1 MIAYL
6 IIFNL
11 NITCIHNNYQYYC
24 QRLNK
29 INNVCKKYFTVLTK
43 REHNKSSKIIFK
55 KWMLFFLFLIVFV
68 WLVFCGFFFKVWIV
82 RSFSFNWRI
91 VLLSVTS
98 IRLEEYLLYK
108 LETNMIKRHRAPED
122 PPITKNM
129 ILFLLFSTTWK
140 EIDQK
145 QFAWNICTQRVES
158 VKCVIKIP
166 KFYKQIDNKVE
177 PFTRNNTLIIK

>member
-1 MIAYL
+1 
-6 IIFNL
+6 
-11 NITCIHNNYQYYC
+11 
-24 QRLNK
+24 
-29 INNVCKKYFTVLTK
+29 
-43 REHNKSSKIIFK
+43 
-55 KWMLFFLFLIVFV
+55 MLFFCFLLFLFGWFFV
-68 WLVFCGFFFKVWIV
+68 GFFKVWIV

>member
-1 MIAYL
+1 MDV
-6 IIFNL
+6 IFFVS
-11 NITCIHNNYQYYC
+11 YC
-24 QRLNK
+24 FCL
-29 INNVCKKYFTVLTK
+29 VG
-43 REHNKSSKIIFK
+43 
-55 KWMLFFLFLIVFV
+55 FLWV
-68 WLVFCGFFFKVWIV
+68 FFKVWIV

-108 LETNMIKRHRAPED
+108 LKTNMIKRHRAPED